1 MTTRRSDLP
10 QPPMKPGVFPTPT
23 QLLLLRACLE
33 TAAEARAA
41 WEEWSTLV
49 DLDHVDRESCYLLPM
64 LDKNLRA
71 IGVTGHPW
79 LGRIKGYR
87 RYIWAK
93 NRQLL
98 ARGSQVVQE
107 LRPIVGDNLL
117 IIKGAALAWGHYPD
131 PGLRP
136 TQDFDCMVKPES
148 VPHVLRHFKSSGWKM
163 PSWIDWD
170 RDRHGSDVE
179 PQCRI
184 DQTISL
190 CTHYPDGSVPP
201 PVGQQ
206 SILTDDKMHIDLH
219 WYLMPDLCGT
229 AANETFWNSAV
240 PMRLPDGSE
249 VRTLQATDLLFH
261 RCLHD
266 IFWPWFTIPS
276 TRWIVDAV
284 TLLRDSK
291 SIRWRR
297 LVDLAEQLR
306 YTLRLGTALSYV
318 ASTFPRQTCIPE
330 EVIQFL
336 LNRDHSAEEIGEY
349 QERMGLPP
357 DGQEYPRSPM
367 IFLHPDT
374 FSPSVFT
381 DYQRFRFTYY
391 WRFRVRSVPLN
402 GSWLQEIRAFA
413 CFLRVRWG
421 LQNLWLVFVIAPFRA
436 ARRIYRKYLRAGPAR
451 SEASPES
458 TSQRKNAVPLPQ

>member
-1 MTTRRSDLP
+1 MTVCPSNLP
-10 QPPMKPGVFPTPT
+10 QPLVKPGPWPTPT

-33 TAAEARAA
+33 SGAEARAA
-41 WEEWSTLV
+41 WEEWSSIV
-49 DLDHVDRESCYLLPM
+49 DLDHLDYQSCYLLPM

-87 RYIWAK
+87 RYIWVK

-98 ARGSQVVQE
+98 VLSSQLIQE
-107 LRPIVGDNLL
+107 LRPVVGENLL

-131 PGLRP
+131 PGLRQ
-136 TQDFDCMVKPES
+136 TRDLDCMVKPES
-148 VPHVLRHFKSSGWKM
+148 VPHVLRHFKSLGWKM
-163 PSWIDWD
+163 PTWIDWD
-170 RDRHGSDVE
+170 RNRHGPDVE
-179 PQCRI
+179 TQRRV
-184 DQTISL
+184 DQISTSF
-190 CTHYPDGSVPP
+190 CTDYSDGSVTQPA
-201 PVGQQ
+201 GQQ
-206 SILTDDKMHIDLH
+206 SILTDDRIHIDLH
-219 WYLMPDLCGT
+219 WYLMPDLCGA

-240 PMRLPDGSE
+240 VMRLPDGSE

-261 RCLHD
+261 CCLHSPVW
-266 IFWPWFTIPS
+266 WPPPE

-284 TLLRDSK
+284 TLLRDTK

-297 LVDLAEQLR
+297 LVDLAEQLC

-330 EVIQFL
+330 DVIHFL

-349 QERMGLPP
+349 RERVGLPP
-357 DGQEYPRSPM
+357 DGQECP
-367 IFLHPDT
+367 
-374 FSPSVFT
+374 PSVFT
-381 DYQRFRFTYY
+381 YYWWFRFTYY

-413 CFLRVRWG
+413 CFLRVSWG
-421 LQNLWLVFVIAPFRA
+421 LRNLWLVFVIAPFRA
-436 ARRIYRKYLRAGPAR
+436 VRRIYRKYLLRAGRAR
-451 SEASPES
+451 SEASPDS
-458 TSQRKNAVPLPQ
+458 TSQTKNTLPVPQ

>member
-10 QPPMKPGVFPTPT
+10 QAPMKPGLFPTPK

-33 TAAEARAA
+33 SGAEARGA
-41 WEEWSTLV
+41 WEEWSSIV
-49 DLDHVDRESCYLLPM
+49 DFDHVDHESHYLLPM

-87 RYIWAK
+87 RYIWAN
-93 NRQLL
+93 NRRFL
-98 ARGSQVVQE
+98 ARFSQVIQE
-107 LRPIVGDNLL
+107 LHPIVGDNLL
-117 IIKGAALAWGHYPD
+117 IIKGVALACGHYGD
-131 PGLRP
+131 PGLRQ
-136 TQDFDCMVKPES
+136 TRDLDCMVKPDS
-148 VPHVLRHFKSSGWKM
+148 VAHVLRHFKSLGWKI

-170 RDRHGSDVE
+170 RNRYGPDVE
-179 PQCRI
+179 TQCRV
-184 DQTISL
+184 DQIPTSF
-190 CTHYPDGSVPP
+190 CTDYPDGSVPP
-201 PVGQQ
+201 PPGQQ
-206 SILTDDKMHIDLH
+206 SILSHDVNEDGWPQIQIDLH

-229 AANETFWNSAV
+229 AANDTFWNSAV

-291 SIRWRR
+291 SIRWRH
-297 LVDLAEQLR
+297 LVDLAEQLS
-306 YTLRLGTALSYV
+306 YTLRLGTALSYL
-318 ASTFPRQTCIPE
+318 ASTFPRQICIPE

-367 IFLHPDT
+367 IFLHPAT

-421 LQNLWLVFVIAPFRA
+421 LPNLWLVFVIAPFIA
-436 ARRIYRKYLRAGPAR
+436 ARRIYRKYLRAGPGTIG
-451 SEASPES
+451 SKS
-458 TSQRKNAVPLPQ
+458 

>member
-1 MTTRRSDLP
+1 MTTCRSDLP
-10 QPPMKPGVFPTPT
+10 QPPTPPGLFPTPT
-23 QLLLLRACLE
+23 QLLLLRACLA

-41 WEEWSTLV
+41 WEEWSSLV
-49 DLDHVDRESCYLLPM
+49 DLDHVDHESWYLVPL

-87 RYIWAK
+87 RYICAK
-93 NRQLL
+93 NRSLL
-98 ARGSQVVQE
+98 ARVGQMVQE
-107 LRPIVGDNLL
+107 LRPIVGENLL
-117 IIKGAALAWGHYPD
+117 IIKGVALACGHYAD
-131 PGLRP
+131 PGLR
-136 TQDFDCMVKPES
+136 TTRDFDCMVKPES
-148 VPHVLRHFKSSGWKM
+148 VPHVLRHFKSLGWKI
-163 PSWIDWD
+163 PRWIEGDWN
-170 RDRHGSDVE
+170 RYGPDVE
-179 PQCRI
+179 TQCRV
-184 DQTISL
+184 DQIPTSF
-190 CTHYPDGSVPP
+190 CTDYPDGAVPP
-201 PVGQQ
+201 PPGQQ
-206 SILTDDKMHIDLH
+206 SILSDDRMHIDLH

-229 AANETFWNSAV
+229 DANDTFWNSAV
-240 PMRLPDGSE
+240 PMRLPDGLE

-261 RCLHD
+261 CCLHD

-291 SIRWRR
+291 SIKWRR

-318 ASTFPRQTCIPE
+318 ASAFPRQTCIPE

-336 LNRDHSAEEIGEY
+336 LNRDHSAEEIGDY

-367 IFLHPDT
+367 IFLNPAT

-391 WRFRVRSVPLN
+391 WRFWVRSVPLN

-421 LQNLWLVFVIAPFRA
+421 LPKLWLVFVIAPFRA
-436 ARRIYRKYLRAGPAR
+436 ARRIYRKYFFSAGRARTAATLGL
-451 SEASPES
+451 
-458 TSQRKNAVPLPQ
+458 TK

>member
-1 MTTRRSDLP
+1 ML
-10 QPPMKPGVFPTPT
+10 FPTPT

-49 DLDHVDRESCYLLPM
+49 DLDHVDHESWYLLPM

-93 NRQLL
+93 NRRLL
-98 ARGSQVVQE
+98 ARVSQVVQE

-117 IIKGAALAWGHYPD
+117 IIKGAALACGHYPD

-136 TQDFDCMVKPES
+136 TRDFDCMVKPES

-163 PSWIDWD
+163 PRWIDWD
-170 RDRHGSDVE
+170 RKRYGPDVE
-179 PQCRI
+179 TQCRV
-184 DQTISL
+184 DQIPTSF
-190 CTHYPDGSVPP
+190 CTDCPEGSVPP
-201 PVGQQ
+201 LAGQQ
-206 SILTDDKMHIDLH
+206 SILSDDRMHIDLH

-229 AANETFWNSAV
+229 AANDTFWNSAV

-261 RCLHD
+261 CCLHD

-306 YTLRLGTALSYV
+306 YTLRLGIALSYV

-349 QERMGLPP
+349 QERMGLSP

-367 IFLHPDT
+367 IFLHPAT

-391 WRFRVRSVPLN
+391 WRFQVRSVPLN

-421 LQNLWLVFVIAPFRA
+421 LPNLWLVFVIAPFRA

>member
-1 MTTRRSDLP
+1 
-10 QPPMKPGVFPTPT
+10 MKPGLFPTPT

-33 TAAEARAA
+33 SAAEARAA
-41 WEEWSTLV
+41 WEEWSSVV
-49 DLDHVDRESCYLLPM
+49 DLDHLDHESCYLLPM
-64 LDKNLRA
+64 LDRNLRA

-98 ARGSQVVQE
+98 ARGSEVVQE

-117 IIKGAALAWGHYPD
+117 IIKGAALASAHYPD

-148 VPHVLRHFKSSGWKM
+148 VPQVLRHFKSLGWKI

-170 RDRHGSDVE
+170 RDRHGPDVE
-179 PQCRI
+179 PQCRV
-184 DQTISL
+184 DQITTSF
-190 CTHYPDGSVPP
+190 CTHYPDGSAPMP
-201 PVGQQ
+201 AGQQ
-206 SILTDDKMHIDLH
+206 SILSDDRMHIDLH
-219 WYLMPDLCGT
+219 WYLMPDLCGA

-240 PMRLPDGSE
+240 LMRLPDGSE
-249 VRTLQATDLLFH
+249 VSTLQATDLLFH
-261 RCLHD
+261 CCVHGL
-266 IFWPWFTIPS
+266 IWLPWSPIPS

-284 TLLRDSK
+284 ILLRDSK

-297 LVDLAEQLR
+297 LVDLAEQLH
-306 YTLRLGTALSYV
+306 YTLRLGTALSYM
-318 ASTFPRQTCIPE
+318 ASTFPRQICIPE

-349 QERMGLPP
+349 QERMGLSPNR
-357 DGQEYPRSPM
+357 QEYP
-367 IFLHPDT
+367 
-374 FSPSVFT
+374 PSVFT
-381 DYQRFRFTYY
+381 QYQRFRFTYY
-391 WRFRVRSVPLN
+391 CRLRSVPLN

-413 CFLRVRWG
+413 SFLRVRWG
-421 LQNLWLVFVIAPFRA
+421 LPNLWLVFVIAPFRA

>member
-1 MTTRRSDLP
+1 MTMRQSDLP
-10 QPPMKPGVFPTPT
+10 QPLVKLGRWPTAT

-33 TAAEARAA
+33 SGAEARIA

-49 DLDHVDRESCYLLPM
+49 DLDHVDHESCYLLPL

-98 ARGSQVVQE
+98 ARSSQVVQE

-136 TQDFDCMVKPES
+136 TRDFDCMVKPES
-148 VPHVLRHFKSSGWKM
+148 VPHILRHFKTSGWKM
-163 PSWIDWD
+163 PRWIDWD
-170 RDRHGSDVE
+170 RKRHGPDVE
-179 PQCRI
+179 TQCRV
-184 DQTISL
+184 DQIPTSF
-190 CTHYPDGSVPP
+190 CTHYSDGSVPQP
-201 PVGQQ
+201 AGQQ
-206 SILTDDKMHIDLH
+206 SILSHDVNEDGWPQIHIDLH
-219 WYLMPDLCGT
+219 WHLMPDLCGT

-249 VRTLQATDLLFH
+249 VGTLQATDLLFH
-261 RCLHD
+261 CCLHEVLL
-266 IFWPWFTIPS
+266 PWFPIPS

-291 SIRWRR
+291 SIKWRR
-297 LVDLAEQLR
+297 LIDLAEQLH

-318 ASTFPRQTCIPE
+318 ASTFPRQICIPE

-336 LNRDHSAEEIGEY
+336 LNRDHSAEEIAEY
-349 QERMGLPP
+349 QERMGLSP
-357 DGQEYPRSPM
+357 DGQKYP
-367 IFLHPDT
+367 
-374 FSPSVFT
+374 PSMFT
-381 DYQRFRFTYY
+381 HYQRFRFTYY
-391 WRFRVRSVPLN
+391 CRLRSVPLN

-413 CFLRVRWG
+413 SFLRISWG
-421 LQNLWLVFVIAPFRA
+421 LPNLWLVFVIAPFRA

-451 SEASPES
+451 SEATLGSDKLEDEC
-458 TSQRKNAVPLPQ
+458 LPSS

>member
-1 MTTRRSDLP
+1 MMTRRSDLP
-10 QPPMKPGVFPTPT
+10 QPPMLFPTPT

-41 WEEWSTLV
+41 WEEWSKLV

-71 IGVTGHPW
+71 IGVIGHPW

-148 VPHVLRHFKSSGWKM
+148 VPHVLRHFKSSGWKV
-163 PSWIDWD
+163 PRWIDWD
-170 RDRHGSDVE
+170 RNRYGPDVE
-179 PQCRI
+179 TQGRV
-184 DQTISL
+184 DQIPTSF
-190 CTHYPDGSVPP
+190 CTDCPDGSVPP
-201 PVGQQ
+201 LAGQQ
-206 SILTDDKMHIDLH
+206 SILSDDRMHIDLH

-229 AANETFWNSAV
+229 AANDTFWNSAV

-357 DGQEYPRSPM
+357 AGQEYPRSPM

-374 FSPSVFT
+374 FGPSVFT

-436 ARRIYRKYLRAGPAR
+436 ARRIYQICFFSAGRARTAATLGL
-451 SEASPES
+451 
-458 TSQRKNAVPLPQ
+458 TT

>member
-1 MTTRRSDLP
+1 MTTCRSDLP
-10 QPPMKPGVFPTPT
+10 QPPAPPGLFPTPT
-23 QLLLLRACLE
+23 QLLLLRACLA

-41 WEEWSTLV
+41 WEEWSSLV
-49 DLDHVDRESCYLLPM
+49 DLDHVDHESWYLVPL

-87 RYIWAK
+87 RYIWAT
-93 NRQLL
+93 NRRLL
-98 ARGSQVVQE
+98 ARVSQVVQE

-117 IIKGAALAWGHYPD
+117 IIKGVALACGHYAD
-131 PGLRP
+131 PGLR
-136 TQDFDCMVKPES
+136 TTRDFDCMVKPES
-148 VPHVLRHFKSSGWKM
+148 VPHVLRHFKSLGWKI
-163 PSWIDWD
+163 PRWIEGDWN
-170 RDRHGSDVE
+170 RYGPDVE
-179 PQCRI
+179 TQCRV
-184 DQTISL
+184 DQIPTSF
-190 CTHYPDGSVPP
+190 CTDYPDGAIPP
-201 PVGQQ
+201 TPGQQ
-206 SILTDDKMHIDLH
+206 SILSDDRMHIDLH

-229 AANETFWNSAV
+229 AANDTFWDSAV
-240 PMRLPDGSE
+240 PLRLPDGSE

-261 RCLHD
+261 CCLHD

-291 SIRWRR
+291 SIKWRR

-318 ASTFPRQTCIPE
+318 ASTFPRQICIPE

-336 LNRDHSAEEIGEY
+336 LNRDHSAEEIGDY

-367 IFLHPDT
+367 IFLHPAT

-391 WRFRVRSVPLN
+391 WRFWVRSVPLN
-402 GSWLQEIRAFA
+402 DSWLQEIRAFA

-421 LQNLWLVFVIAPFRA
+421 LPKLWLVFVIAPFRA
-436 ARRIYRKYLRAGPAR
+436 ARRIYRKYFFSAGRARTAATLGL
-451 SEASPES
+451 
-458 TSQRKNAVPLPQ
+458 TT

>member
-1 MTTRRSDLP
+1 MTMRRSDLP
-10 QPPMKPGVFPTPT
+10 QPPMKPGLFPTPT

-41 WEEWSTLV
+41 WEEWSSLV
-49 DLDHVDRESCYLLPM
+49 DLDHVDHESCYLLPL

-93 NRQLL
+93 NRRLL
-98 ARGSQVVQE
+98 ARVSQVVQE

-117 IIKGAALAWGHYPD
+117 IIKGVALACGHYPD

-136 TQDFDCMVKPES
+136 TRDFDFMVKPES
-148 VPHVLRHFKSSGWKM
+148 VPHVLRHFKRSGWKM
-163 PSWIDWD
+163 PRWIDWG
-170 RDRHGSDVE
+170 RDRHGPDVE
-179 PQCRI
+179 TQCRV
-184 DQTISL
+184 DQIPTSFWTD
-190 CTHYPDGSVPP
+190 CPDGAVPP
-201 PVGQQ
+201 PAGQQ
-206 SILTDDKMHIDLH
+206 SILSDDRMHIDLH

-229 AANETFWNSAV
+229 AANDTFWDSAV
-240 PMRLPDGSE
+240 PLRLPDGSE

-261 RCLHD
+261 CCLHD

-291 SIRWRR
+291 SIKWRR

-318 ASTFPRQTCIPE
+318 ASTFPRQICIPE

-336 LNRDHSAEEIGEY
+336 LNRDHSAEEIGDY

-367 IFLHPDT
+367 IFLHPAT

-391 WRFRVRSVPLN
+391 WRFWVRSVPLN

-421 LQNLWLVFVIAPFRA
+421 LPKLWLVFVIAPFRA
-436 ARRIYRKYLRAGPAR
+436 ARRIYRKYFFSAGRARTAATLGL
-451 SEASPES
+451 
-458 TSQRKNAVPLPQ
+458 TT

>member
-1 MTTRRSDLP
+1 
-10 QPPMKPGVFPTPT
+10 
-23 QLLLLRACLE
+23 
-33 TAAEARAA
+33 
-41 WEEWSTLV
+41 
-49 DLDHVDRESCYLLPM
+49 M

-117 IIKGAALAWGHYPD
+117 IIKGAALACGHYPD

-136 TQDFDCMVKPES
+136 TRDFDCMVKPES

-163 PSWIDWD
+163 PRWIDWG
-170 RDRHGSDVE
+170 RDRHGPDVE
-179 PQCRI
+179 TQCRV
-184 DQTISL
+184 DQIPTSFWTD
-190 CTHYPDGSVPP
+190 CPDGAVPP
-201 PVGQQ
+201 PAGQQ
-206 SILTDDKMHIDLH
+206 SILSDDRMHIDLH

-229 AANETFWNSAV
+229 AANEIFWNSVV

-249 VRTLQATDLLFH
+249 VSTLQATDLLFH
-261 RCLHD
+261 CCLHD
-266 IFWPWFTIPS
+266 VLLSWFPIQP

-291 SIRWRR
+291 SIKWRR
-297 LVDLAEQLR
+297 LVDLAEQLH

-349 QERMGLPP
+349 QERMGLSPN
-357 DGQEYPRSPM
+357 GQEYP
-367 IFLHPDT
+367 
-374 FSPSVFT
+374 PSVFT
-381 DYQRFRFTYY
+381 HYQRFRFTHYC
-391 WRFRVRSVPLN
+391 RNRAMPLN
-402 GSWLQEIRAFA
+402 GSWVQEIRGFA
-413 CFLRVRWG
+413 SFLRIIWG
-421 LQNLWLVFVIAPFRA
+421 LPNLWLVFVIAPFRA
-436 ARRIYRKYLRAGPAR
+436 ARRIYRKYLRAGLAR

-458 TSQRKNAVPLPQ
+458 TS

>member
-1 MTTRRSDLP
+1 MTTCRSDLP
-10 QPPMKPGVFPTPT
+10 QPPTPPGLFPTPT
-23 QLLLLRACLE
+23 QLLLLRACLA

-41 WEEWSTLV
+41 WEEWSSLV
-49 DLDHVDRESCYLLPM
+49 DLDHVDHESWYLVPL

-93 NRQLL
+93 NRRLL
-98 ARGSQVVQE
+98 ARVSQVVQE

-117 IIKGAALAWGHYPD
+117 IIKGVALACGHYAD
-131 PGLRP
+131 PSLR
-136 TQDFDCMVKPES
+136 TTRDFDCMVKPES
-148 VPHVLRHFKSSGWKM
+148 VPHVLRHFKSLGWKI
-163 PSWIDWD
+163 PRWIEGDWN
-170 RDRHGSDVE
+170 RYGPDVE
-179 PQCRI
+179 TQCRV
-184 DQTISL
+184 DQIPTSF
-190 CTHYPDGSVPP
+190 CTDYPDGAIPP
-201 PVGQQ
+201 TPGQQ
-206 SILTDDKMHIDLH
+206 SILSDDRMHIDLH

-229 AANETFWNSAV
+229 AANEIFWNSAV

-306 YTLRLGTALSYV
+306 YTLRLGIALSYV

-349 QERMGLPP
+349 QERMGLSP

-367 IFLHPDT
+367 IFLHPAT

-381 DYQRFRFTYY
+381 DYQRFRFTFY
-391 WRFRVRSVPLN
+391 WRFRVRSAPLN

-413 CFLRVRWG
+413 SFLRIRWG
-421 LQNLWLVFVIAPFRA
+421 LPNLWLVFVIAPFRA
-436 ARRIYRKYLRAGPAR
+436 ARRIYRICFLSAGRARTAATLGL
-451 SEASPES
+451 
-458 TSQRKNAVPLPQ
+458 TT

>member
-49 DLDHVDRESCYLLPM
+49 DLDHVDHESCYLLPL

-87 RYIWAK
+87 LYIWTK
-93 NRQLL
+93 NRRLL
-98 ARGSQVVQE
+98 ARVSQVVQE

-136 TQDFDCMVKPES
+136 TRDFDFMVKPES

-163 PSWIDWD
+163 PRWIDWG
-170 RDRHGSDVE
+170 RDRHGPDVE
-179 PQCRI
+179 TQCRV
-184 DQTISL
+184 DQIPTSFWTD
-190 CTHYPDGSVPP
+190 CPDGAVPP
-201 PVGQQ
+201 PAGQQ
-206 SILTDDKMHIDLH
+206 SILSDDRMHIDLH

-229 AANETFWNSAV
+229 VANEIFWNSAV

-249 VRTLQATDLLFH
+249 VSTLQATDLLFH
-261 RCLHD
+261 CCLHD
-266 IFWPWFTIPS
+266 VLLAWFSIPP

-291 SIRWRR
+291 SIKWRR
-297 LVDLAEQLR
+297 LVDLAEQLH

-349 QERMGLPP
+349 QERMGLSPNGP
-357 DGQEYPRSPM
+357 EYP
-367 IFLHPDT
+367 
-374 FSPSVFT
+374 PSMFT
-381 DYQRFRFTYY
+381 HYQRFRFTYY
-391 WRFRVRSVPLN
+391 CRLRSVPLN

-413 CFLRVRWG
+413 SFLRISWG
-421 LQNLWLVFVIAPFRA
+421 LPNLWLVFVIAPFRA
-436 ARRIYRKYLRAGPAR
+436 ARRIYRICFLSAGRARTAATLGL
-451 SEASPES
+451 
-458 TSQRKNAVPLPQ
+458 TT